1 MPTIHDKT
9 ALILIDVQEG
19 FKDPVWGKRNNPQM
33 ETNIAQLLQHWRE
46 ANRPIFHIQHN
57 SVLPESPLRPK
68 QAGNDFM
75 DIAQPKGDEPVIGKT
90 VNSAFIG
97 TDLEARL
104 REQNIQQLVLVG
116 LTTNHCVSTT
126 TRMAG
131 NLGFDV
137 YLVRDA
143 TATFDRVGVDG
154 TVFPAEQVHAMSLAN
169 LHDEFAT
176 VVEVASILK

>member
-1 MPTIHDKT
+1 MPTINEKT

-19 FKDPVWGKRNNPQM
+19 FNDPVWGKRNNPQM
-33 ETNIAQLLQHWRE
+33 EDNIMQLLQEWRM

-57 SVLPESPLRPK
+57 SVLPESPLRLN
-68 QAGNDFM
+68 QVGNDFM
-75 DIAQPKGDEPVIGKT
+75 EISQPQGNEPVIGKT

-104 REQNIQQLVLVG
+104 REQDIEQMVIIG

-137 YLVRDA
+137 YLVSDA
-143 TATFDRVGVDG
+143 TATFDRVGIDG
-154 TVFPAEQVHAMSLAN
+154 AVFPAEQVHAMSLAN
-169 LHDEFAT
+169 LNDEFAT
-176 VVEVASILK
+176 VVKTDTLIQ